1 VQWIKTGD
9 DMIGEPVFED
19 QGSLLSLMQRFEAR
33 RAGQERVPDLE
44 LAMII
49 EKHHGRVLP
58 AVVSDYLTQHFRGK
72 IKVAKGPKLQS
83 DADKDFRFGPAAE
96 RYRRVL
102 PRFEYLAKR
111 QKRPALKRRIPKG
124 GPTLQ
129 ERALKPSERAL
140 QYVIKTMKDELGLQT
155 ISNPRS
161 LANEIS
167 KRQRAIEKREFSDQE
182 RNGHPTDEPEIIS

>member
-1 VQWIKTGD
+1 
-9 DMIGEPVFED
+9 M
-19 QGSLLSLMQRFEAR
+19 A
-33 RAGQERVPDLE
+33 AGERVPDLE
-44 LAMII
+44 LAIII
-49 EKHHGRVLP
+49 EKHRGRALP
-58 AVVSDYLTQHFRGK
+58 AAITDYLTKHFRGE
-72 IKVAKGPKLQS
+72 IKVAEGPKLQS

-102 PRFEYLAKR
+102 PAFKYLAKR
-111 QKRPALKRRIPKG
+111 QKRPSLKRRVPKG
-124 GPTLQ
+124 GLSLQ

-140 QYVIKTMKDELGLQT
+140 QYVIKTLKDERGLRT

-182 RNGHPTDEPEIIS
+182 RNEHPTDEQENIS